1 MARVNDTNRR
11 KLIESVLIN
20 NVDNFNINKNNLNM
34 DTITNSII
42 IKLPSINKILSKIK
56 INKET
61 DKELHSNC
69 EPATWQRHACCL
81 CVCVTAVNLP
91 ALSYNS

>member
-1 MARVNDTNRR
+1 MFIFYYEKEHNVKIKCEVVARVNDTNRR

-61 DKELHSNC
+61 DKELHSNS
-69 EPATWQRHACCL
+69 EPAT
-81 CVCVTAVNLP
+81 
-91 ALSYNS
+91 